1 MTLGNLIQTS
11 LWPEVKAALLSLFPS
26 EEASLGPYERVFR
39 GLRLIVP
46 GSSDMRICVEA
57 TFREGL
63 DDEPFDRPWNE
74 WLGMSIDPATLERL
88 TAARIVSHCLW
99 EMTFHGFEQ
108 TEIVEQRDELKR
120 RIAELDAMT
129 DEEKERKLI
138 PFEQL
143 QEEIEAD
150 PKRPM

>member
-11 LWPEVKAALLSLFPS
+11 LWPEVKAALLSLFPN

-63 DDEPFDRPWNE
+63 DDEPFDEVVGRDGTLNRDLEDFEHWGEPESALATEEVRFSLALRPWNE

-88 TAARIVSHCLW
+88 TAARIVS
-99 EMTFHGFEQ
+99 EGE
-108 TEIVEQRDELKR
+108 
-120 RIAELDAMT
+120 A
-129 DEEKERKLI
+129 
-138 PFEQL
+138 
-143 QEEIEAD
+143 IEAQSHE
-150 PKRPM
+150 